1 MKISDEYRAMLL
13 KEFDHV
19 IQKLAGEGR
28 PDEKMYYFSALH
40 GTVNRILNFEC
51 SADLVFLH
59 HILNSTFTAF
69 NGRIQAMMQGMETAV
84 KLDNAII
91 EKLTDATK
99 ELAEVIRID
108 GDPSIVYRQLINLS
122 YATTG
127 NGYYLYEKGALRI

>member
-1 MKISDEYRAMLL
+1 MMMSDGYRAMLL

-19 IQKLAGEGR
+19 LEKLAREGR

-40 GTVNRILNFEC
+40 GSVNRILNFEC
-51 SADLVFLH
+51 SADIVYLH

-69 NGRIQAMMQGMETAV
+69 SGRIQAIAQGMETAV
-84 KLDNAII
+84 KLDNAIFG
-91 EKLTDATK
+91 KLVDLTR
-99 ELAEVIRID
+99 ELAEVIRVD
-108 GDPSIVYRQLINLS
+108 GDPSTVYRQLINLA

>member
-19 IQKLAGEGR
+19 IEKLAGEGR
-28 PDEKMYYFSALH
+28 PDEKMFYFSALH

-69 NGRIQAMMQGMETAV
+69 NGRIQAVMQGMETAV

-127 NGYYLYEKGALRI
+127 NGYYLFEKGSLRI

>member
-1 MKISDEYRAMLL
+1 MTMSDGYRALLL

-19 IQKLAGEGR
+19 VEKLAGEGR

-40 GTVNRILNFEC
+40 GAVNRILNFEC
-51 SADLVFLH
+51 SADLVYLH

-69 NGRIQAMMQGMETAV
+69 NGRVQAMLQGMEAAV
-84 KLDNAII
+84 KLDNAIFG
-91 EKLTDATK
+91 KLVDATR

-108 GDPSIVYRQLINLS
+108 GDPSTVYRQLINLA

-127 NGYYLYEKGALRI
+127 NGYYLFEKGSLRI

>member
-19 IQKLAGEGR
+19 IEKLVGEGR

>member
-28 PDEKMYYFSALH
+28 PDVKMHYFSALH

-69 NGRIQAMMQGMETAV
+69 NGRIQAMMQGTETAV

-91 EKLTDATK
+91 EKLIDATK
-99 ELAEVIRID
+99 KLAEVIRID
-108 GDPSIVYRQLINLS
+108 GDPSIVYRQLINLA

-127 NGYYLYEKGALRI
+127 NGYYLLEKGSLRI